1 MENEINIC
9 RDCGEE
15 TTNTIKLYTGDTVYI
30 CDECLENYTL
40 CDDCGDYFSKDADS
54 YLITKDG
61 DYICQYCSEHYNYCA
76 HCEEYV
82 HEDYIHTVI
91 KSDGSEEFWCE
102 SCCESAAY
110 VCDDCGEYTSYNA
123 GDSTTCLCESCSDNW
138 YRCDECG
145 ELFPYDDMYYCE
157 EDDNRYCESCYSN
170 RPPVHAYSYE
180 PELMFI
186 RDEDDDLDSVSHP
199 LYMGFELECGG
210 ATSSECKDAANDIES
225 LGKDIYLKSDGSIP
239 EYGFEIVS
247 HPMTLSVH
255 ENAGWDDVLT
265 SAVSNGLRSH
275 DLGPSACG
283 LHVHASRNFM
293 RAERWVILD
302 WFVSK
307 HKTVFEKIARR
318 EETHWAE
325 FKAPAPT
332 AHLKDAYGRS
342 SSRYQAV
349 NFSNRN
355 TVEFRM
361 FRGTLKYETFI
372 ATLEIVDALVR
383 WAKQVH
389 VADII
394 SDKKG
399 FCTFTKYIIKNSN
412 RYKYAIDYLKGK
424 EIM

>member
-1 MENEINIC
+1 MENETKNIC

-15 TTNTIKLYTGDTVYI
+15 ATNTIKLYTGDTVYV
-30 CDECLENYTL
+30 CDDCLSEYIQ
-40 CDDCGDYFSKDADS
+40 CDDCGDYFNNDDN
-54 YLITKDG
+54 YLINKDG
-61 DYICQYCSEHYNYCA
+61 DYICPYCA
-76 HCEEYV
+76 DHYVCCEHCDEYV

-91 KSDGSEEFWCE
+91 KRNGSEEFWCE
-102 SCCESAAY
+102 SCCESEAY
-110 VCDDCGEYTSYNA
+110 V
-123 GDSTTCLCESCSDNW
+123 
-138 YRCDECG
+138 CDECG
-145 ELFPYDDMYYCE
+145 ELFPYDDMHYCE

-170 RPPVHAYSYE
+170 RPPVHDYSYE

-186 RDEDDDLDSVSHP
+186 RDEDDDLDNVSHP

-210 ATSSECKDAANDIES
+210 ASSSECKDAANDIES
-225 LGKDIYLKSDGSIP
+225 IGKNIYLKRDGSIP
-239 EYGFEIVS
+239 DYGFEIVS
-247 HPMTLSVH
+247 HPMTLTIH
-255 ENAGWDDVLT
+255 ENAGWHDVLN
-265 SAVSNGLRSH
+265 SAVSNGLKSQ

-283 LHVHASRNFM
+283 LHVHVSRNFM
-293 RAERWVILD
+293 HAERWVILD

-307 HKTVFEKIARR
+307 HKAIFEKIARR

-332 AHLKDAYGRS
+332 AHLRDAYGCS

-412 RYKYAIDYLKGK
+412 RYKYAIEYLKGK

>member
-1 MENEINIC
+1 MENEIKTIC

-15 TTNTIKLYTGDTVYI
+15 TTTTIKLYTGDTVYV
-30 CDECLENYTL
+30 CDECLSEYTK
-40 CDDCGDYFSKDADS
+40 CDDCEDYFTDNDN
-54 YLITKDG
+54 YLVAKNG
-61 DYICQYCSEHYNYCA
+61 DYICPYCAEHYSCCS

-82 HEDYIHTVI
+82 HEDYTHTVI
-91 KSDGSEEFWCE
+91 NSDGSEESWCNR
-102 SCCESAAY
+102 CCDLAAE
-110 VCDDCGEYTSYNA
+110 VCDDCGEYTSYNC
-123 GDSTTCLCESCSDNW
+123 GDSNTCLCERCRDNW
-138 YRCDECG
+138 RSCDECG

-157 EDDNRYCESCYSN
+157 EDDNMYCESCYNN
-170 RPPVHAYSYE
+170 RAPIHDYGYA
-180 PELMFI
+180 PEFEFI
-186 RDEDDDLDSVSHP
+186 RDEDDDLDNVTHP

-210 ATSSECKDAANDIES
+210 ASSGECKDAANAIDS
-225 LGKDIYLKSDGSIP
+225 TDKRIYLKHDGSIP
-239 EYGFEIVS
+239 DYGFEMVS
-247 HPMTLSVH
+247 HPMTLTVH
-255 ENAGWDDVLT
+255 ENEGWYDVLNIAAN
-265 SAVSNGLRSH
+265 SGLKSH

-283 LHVHASRNFM
+283 LHVHVSRNFM

-307 HKTVFEKIARR
+307 HKAIFEKIARR

-332 AHLKDAYGRS
+332 AHLKDAYGCS